1 MRPLILLCAMALASC
16 ASKAERAQEDYENL
30 VADGGTPAQ
39 VCAAAQR
46 VAETYAEKNQDGAA
60 SRRWQDRARAACL
73 LTYSPE

>member
-1 MRPLILLCAMALASC
+1 MCAMALASC
-16 ASKAERAQEDYENL
+16 TSKAERAQTDYETI

-46 VAETYAEKNQDGAA
+46 VAGAYAEKNEDGAA